1 MGWTSLIQFVAF
13 ISINLGF
20 INLLPVPVL
29 DGGHLFLYAVEAVR
43 RRPLALEVQQ
53 WAFMSGFAALM
64 SLMVFLTWNDLA
76 GIGAWQRLSG
86 LFG

>member
-1 MGWTSLIQFVAF
+1 M
-13 ISINLGF
+13 
-20 INLLPVPVL
+20 L

-43 RRPLALEVQQ
+43 RRPLAPKVQE

-64 SLMVFLTWNDLA
+64 SLMVFLTWNDL
-76 GIGAWQRLSG
+76 GNVGAWQRLSG